1 MRHITLTGYYA
12 GETVC
17 GAPKNIEGDTYAH
30 VGEWLDKPENL
41 ADLCPAC
48 REVWDDV
55 SADEEVSSC

>member
-17 GAPKNIEGDTYAH
+17 GASKNIEGDTYAH

-41 ADLCPAC
+41 ENICPAC
-48 REVWDDV
+48 REAWDDV
-55 SADEEVSSC
+55 SDDEEVSPC

>member
-30 VGEWLDKPENL
+30 VGEWLDKPENRVN
-41 ADLCPAC
+41 LCPHCQEIYTNVIA
-48 REVWDDV
+48 
-55 SADEEVSSC
+55 